1 MYTRKE
7 RAEWI
12 FAFSEIASHL
22 LPTKRSQINYQID
35 DLIFEFQECY
45 TLPDFDCMS
54 DTIHPITGLTTYGGK
69 SEADVRKEH
78 PTILRMTTDAFC
90 QKKAEL
96 QNAPV
101 EWIPTDKDQ
110 YDLSFECLPPA
121 FFDSGRFLVGEP
133 VDHCAKSGRPRYD
146 GYCARQGAYFRT
158 SRPMTVSDFKALDL
172 PLEVRS

>member
-1 MYTRKE
+1 MYTLRE

-22 LPTKRSQINYQID
+22 LPTKRGQINYQIQ

-45 TLPDFDCMS
+45 TLPDFDGMT

-78 PTILRMTTDAFC
+78 PTILRMTVEAFC

-96 QNAPV
+96 QNAAV
-101 EWIPTDKDQ
+101 EWMPTDQ
-110 YDLSFECLPPA
+110 ATYYDRLEALPPE
-121 FFDSGRFLVGEP
+121 FMDGSRFLLGEP
-133 VDHCAKSGRPRYD
+133 MDHCAKSGLPRFE
-146 GYCARQGAYFRT
+146 GYCARNGRYFYT
-158 SRPMTVSDFKALDL
+158 SRPVTVRDFKVLAL
-172 PLEVRS
+172 P